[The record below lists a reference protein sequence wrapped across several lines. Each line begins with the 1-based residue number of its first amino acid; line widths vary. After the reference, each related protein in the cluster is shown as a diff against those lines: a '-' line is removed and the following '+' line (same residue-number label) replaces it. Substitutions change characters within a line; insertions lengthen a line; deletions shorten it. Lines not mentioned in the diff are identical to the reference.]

1 MTTRNQSLLTAAA
14 LFAFTQTGCGGDN
27 PAGVPRQPGM
37 DRSGP
42 SNSPPVIKGIP
53 DATLEYGDST
63 TVTVRIEDQD
73 PDDSHTLSADC
84 EDQGVARS
92 SVEDGTITITAW
104 GLGATTCSVY
114 ATDSSGQDNARSA
127 AVTFR
132 VTVTEPPVDLGAC
145 QVGLRVRPGESCSYP
160 AGPYQVRFSVK
171 PDGSSCRKSDKP
183 ITKEVFGSQVTIRG
197 LGDVCVYHD
206 IRGDDVF
213 DTDFS
218 ADQDPDGSW
227 TVREVPCQIPPLD
240 KGFNGIPVVF
250 RRSDNTSVLLSD
262 GGLVVFASGTRE
274 SPLSLVIGGP
284 VRTSRKATVEFAGGD
299 LLDRDGARTPDGELT
314 EFEVGDTFEGSLE
327 LSEDLSAL
335 RVDVP
340 AQDGTTIRGSNV
352 LRGLR
357 VSGTETVVCPPG
369 SEEPVAGALTQLA
382 EDLLDIMRHRR

>member
-1 MTTRNQSLLTAAA
+1 MTTRNPSLLTAAA
-14 LFAFTQTGCGGDN
+14 MFALIQTGCGGDN
-27 PAGVPRQPGM
+27 PAGVPRQPAT

-42 SNSPPVIKGIP
+42 RNSPPVIKEIS

-63 TVTVRIEDQD
+63 TVTVWIEDRD
-73 PDDSHTLSADC
+73 MDDSHTINTAC

-92 SVEDGTITITAW
+92 SLEDGTITITAR
-104 GLGATTCSVY
+104 GVGATTCTVQ
-114 ATDSSGQDNARSA
+114 ATDSSGQDNAQSA

-145 QVGLRVRPGESCSYP
+145 QVEMSVRPGESCSYP

-183 ITKEVFGSQVTIRG
+183 ITKEVFGREVTVTG
-197 LGDVCVYHD
+197 LGDFCVFYN

-218 ADQDPDGSW
+218 ADQDSDGSW
-227 TVREVPCQIPPLD
+227 TIREVPCRIPPFD
-240 KGFNGIPVVF
+240 KDFNGIPVVF
-250 RRSDNTSVLLSD
+250 QRSDNTSVLLSD
-262 GGLVVFASGTRE
+262 GDLVVFASRERE

-284 VRTSRKATVEFAGGD
+284 VRTSHKATVEFAGGD

-314 EFEVGDTFEGSLE
+314 EFEVSDTFEGDME
-327 LSEDLSAL
+327 LSENLSAL
-335 RVDVP
+335 RIDVP

-352 LRGLR
+352 LRNLR
-357 VSGTETVVCPPG
+357 VSGTETVVCPRG
-369 SEEPVAGALTQLA
+369 SEEPVAEVLTQLA
-382 EDLLDIMRHRR
+382 EDLLDIMRNLR